1 MKLGQVIG
9 QVNWVDMELIASLFL
24 LYRKN
29 GGIISSSMSGFLE
42 YCYWIFQILKINKFN
57 KVLLS
62 SLFHYYFRF
71 RTPGYECGVPRM
83 GASDALSVFLQMPGN
98 NCSRTQCVR
107 GSMQCGAI
115 MAGNV
120 R

>member
-42 YCYWIFQILKINKFN
+42 YCYWIFQILKINKNFFFSEMFN
-57 KVLLS
+57 WV
-62 SLFHYYFRF
+62 
-71 RTPGYECGVPRM
+71 GVGLGGTM
-83 GASDALSVFLQMPGN
+83 VEGCITAHSK
-98 NCSRTQCVR
+98 NCSLAPYLHAQQQGLEFRQ
-107 GSMQCGAI
+107 GYSSE
-115 MAGNV
+115 
-120 R
+120 

>member
-42 YCYWIFQILKINKFN
+42 YCYWIFQILKINK
-57 KVLLS
+57 VLLV
-62 SLFHYYFRF
+62 YFIII
-71 RTPGYECGVPRM
+71 
-83 GASDALSVFLQMPGN
+83 SDSGHLVMNAEYHAWGHQML
-98 NCSRTQCVR
+98 
-107 GSMQCGAI
+107 
-115 MAGNV
+115 
-120 R
+120 

>member
-57 KVLLS
+57 KVLLV
-62 SLFHYYFRF
+62 YFIF
-71 RTPGYECGVPRM
+71 I
-83 GASDALSVFLQMPGN
+83 SDSGHLVMNAEYHAWGHQML
-98 NCSRTQCVR
+98 
-107 GSMQCGAI
+107 
-115 MAGNV
+115 
-120 R
+120 

>member
-1 MKLGQVIG
+1 MKSGQVIG

-57 KVLLS
+57 KVLLV
-62 SLFHYYFRF
+62 YFIII
-71 RTPGYECGVPRM
+71 TVGDLVPSQSCDRSNPVPLLGM
-83 GASDALSVFLQMPGN
+83 SVPNWSKPFSTDEDL
-98 NCSRTQCVR
+98 V
-107 GSMQCGAI
+107 
-115 MAGNV
+115 
-120 R
+120 